1 MHDSKGD
8 LSEKNEVICRDRG
21 YFEAKS
27 KGYDATIKRV
37 VKEYPLEM
45 GDISRKRGFAQK
57 GFKENKFMQ

>member
-1 MHDSKGD
+1 MVYR
-8 LSEKNEVICRDRG
+8 NRG
-21 YFEAKS
+21 YFEEKS
-27 KGYDATIKRV
+27 KGYDATIKRA